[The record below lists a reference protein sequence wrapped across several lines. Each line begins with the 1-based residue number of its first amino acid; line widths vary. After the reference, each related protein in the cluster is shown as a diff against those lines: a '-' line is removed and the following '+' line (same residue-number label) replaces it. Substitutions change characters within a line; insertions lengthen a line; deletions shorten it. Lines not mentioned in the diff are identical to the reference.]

1 MLFKDLFIL
10 ELLILISV
18 FFYITHTNLTILLYT
33 GGIYLILI
41 GIYALINDSDLFIGF
56 LWVIDLGVGLVFFIF
71 ILHFTSF
78 LFQKSSFNI
87 SSKFFFLSII
97 FSQFMLIFFYYLS
110 QPVDSINNNDLSKIW
125 FFKTSYMDCYKV
137 FSTNEVTDLNTLRDL
152 YFLSNSFEFFL
163 INFSLFFGL
172 VASIVLCFM
181 IQRVFNFLNYSQIYD
196 INTLDNVNS
205 SFYIRN
211 QNYITQQSV
220 PSVTR
225 LWVKTK
231 K

>member
-1 MLFKDLFIL
+1 
-10 ELLILISV
+10 
-18 FFYITHTNLTILLYT
+18 
-33 GGIYLILI
+33 
-41 GIYALINDSDLFIGF
+41 
-56 LWVIDLGVGLVFFIF
+56 
-71 ILHFTSF
+71 
-78 LFQKSSFNI
+78 
-87 SSKFFFLSII
+87 
-97 FSQFMLIFFYYLS
+97 
-110 QPVDSINNNDLSKIW
+110 
-125 FFKTSYMDCYKV
+125 MDYYKV